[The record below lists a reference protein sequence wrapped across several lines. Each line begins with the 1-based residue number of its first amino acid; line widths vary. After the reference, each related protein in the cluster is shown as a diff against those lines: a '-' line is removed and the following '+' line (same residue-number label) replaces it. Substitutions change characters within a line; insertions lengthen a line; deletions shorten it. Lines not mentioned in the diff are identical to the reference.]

1 MTIHAGRTGVANAV
15 GKEGRKA
22 AVAAYKERKSVA
34 GVFAIRCASAG
45 AVWVGGAPD
54 LDKIQNRLWF
64 QLKMA
69 GCPHRSLQ
77 AAWIAHGAESLIFEI
92 VEKLE
97 DEELSFARAAALKAR
112 VAHWAAVLGAE
123 SI

>member
-1 MTIHAGRTGVANAV
+1 MAATV
-15 GKEGRKA
+15 GKEDRKA

-34 GVFAIRCASAG
+34 GVFAVRCGAAG

-64 QLKMA
+64 QLKMG

-77 AAWIAHGAESLIFEI
+77 AAWNAHGAESLAFEI
-92 VEKLE
+92 VERLE
-97 DEELSFARAAALKAR
+97 DEDLAFARAATLKAR
-112 VAHWAAVLGAE
+112 VAHWSAALAAE
-123 SI
+123 AI

>member
-1 MTIHAGRTGVANAV
+1 MMHAVRLDVV
-15 GKEGRKA
+15 GKEDRKA

-34 GVFAIRCASAG
+34 GVFAVRCGAAG

-64 QLKMA
+64 QLKMG

-77 AAWIAHGAESLIFEI
+77 AAWNAHGPESLAFEI
-92 VEKLE
+92 VERLE
-97 DEELSFARAAALKAR
+97 DEDLAFARTAALKAR
-112 VAHWAAVLGAE
+112 VAHWVAALGAE
-123 SI
+123 TI

>member
-1 MTIHAGRTGVANAV
+1 MRGRAGVVNMI

-34 GVFAIRCASAG
+34 GVFAVRCAPA
-45 AVWVGGAPD
+45 AVVWVGGAPD

-64 QLKMA
+64 QLKMS

-77 AAWIAHGAESLIFEI
+77 AAWHAHGADSLTFEV
-92 VEKLE
+92 VERLE
-97 DEELSFARAAALKAR
+97 DEELAFARAAAMKAR
-112 VAHWAAVLGAE
+112 VAHWAAALGAE
-123 SI
+123 AI

>member
-1 MTIHAGRTGVANAV
+1 MHVVRVDMV

-34 GVFAIRCASAG
+34 GVFAVRCLSAG
-45 AVWVGGAPD
+45 SAWVGGAPD

-64 QLKMA
+64 QLKMG

-77 AAWIAHGAESLIFEI
+77 AAWNAYGAESLAFEV
-92 VEKLE
+92 VERLE
-97 DEELSFARAAALKAR
+97 DEELAFARTAALKAR
-112 VAHWAAVLGAE
+112 VAHWAAALGAE
-123 SI
+123 AI

>member
-1 MTIHAGRTGVANAV
+1 MNTI
-15 GKEGRKA
+15 GKEDRKA

-34 GVFAIRCASAG
+34 GVFAVRCGTAY

-64 QLKMA
+64 QLKMG

-77 AAWIAHGAESLIFEI
+77 AAWNAHGAGSLTFEV
-92 VEKLE
+92 VERLE
-97 DEELSFARAAALKAR
+97 DEELAFARTAALKAR
-112 VAHWAAVLGAE
+112 VAHWAAALGAE
-123 SI
+123 AI